1 MSYLTDECGVWGLYP
16 LYLVQQ
22 IPIKH
27 KGNREFIF
35 INSGSRVFSWEKLMK
50 SNLVCVWGWGLVDI
64 LPEVL
69 PVLNADYLLVKYA
82 NFHPGY

>member
-1 MSYLTDECGVWGLYP
+1 MPYLTDEYGVWGLYP

-35 INSGSRVFSWEKLMK
+35 INSGFRVFSWEKLMK
-50 SNLVCVWGWGLVDI
+50 SNLVCVGGVLVDI

-69 PVLNADYLLVKYA
+69 PVLNADFFA
-82 NFHPGY
+82 CEIC